1 MKFYPVSR
9 YLVSTL
15 VRERDVG
22 LYPVLSTIRFWSMV
36 LIDLMDLKM

>member
-22 LYPVLSTIRFWSMV
+22 LYSTIRFWSMV